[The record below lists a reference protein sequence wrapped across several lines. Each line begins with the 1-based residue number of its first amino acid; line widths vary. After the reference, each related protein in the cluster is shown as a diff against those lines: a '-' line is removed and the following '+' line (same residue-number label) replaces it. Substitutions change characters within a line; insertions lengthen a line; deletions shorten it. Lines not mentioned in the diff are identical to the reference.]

1 MSGSRSLV
9 RVALLG
15 ALVGVAGVAGVG
27 RSAHA
32 RTPRVAGPAWISIE
46 TPVNPYDAS
55 TRNGFL
61 VVHAFHHGDA
71 SGMPVTG
78 TAEGL
83 VGGERRSITL
93 QFLATSRPGAYA
105 LRKQWPDA
113 GIWTL
118 VIAVM
123 QHENDG
129 AQALVDLGSD
139 GAVTRVQVPTR
150 VGERNL
156 PFPRLLTAREIDVA
170 LRQRAKLAPFPTAAA
185 SPGKEGRGRS

>member
-1 MSGSRSLV
+1 MSTARSLA

-15 ALVGVAGVAGVG
+15 TLVAVAGVAAVG
-27 RSAHA
+27 RSAAA
-32 RTPRVAGPAWISIE
+32 RTPSMAGPAWISIE

-55 TRNGFL
+55 TRNAFL

-83 VGGERRSITL
+83 VGGERRSIAL
-93 QFLATSRPGAYA
+93 QFSATSQPGAYA

-113 GIWTL
+113 GTWTL
-118 VIAVM
+118 VITVM

-139 GAVTRVQVPTR
+139 GAVMRVQVPTR

-156 PFPRLLTAREIDVA
+156 PFPQLLAARDIDVA
-170 LRQRAKLAPFPTAAA
+170 LRQRARLAQGT
-185 SPGKEGRGRS
+185 R

>member
-9 RVALLG
+9 RIALLG
-15 ALVGVAGVAGVG
+15 ALVAVAGVARVG
-27 RSAHA
+27 RSAAA
-32 RTPRVAGPAWISIE
+32 RTPGIAGPAWISIE
-46 TPVNPYDAS
+46 TPVNPYDAA
-55 TRNGFL
+55 TRNAFL

-93 QFLATSRPGAYA
+93 QFSATSRPGAYA
-105 LRKQWPDA
+105 LRKQWPDP
-113 GIWTL
+113 GVWTL
-118 VIAVM
+118 VITVL

-129 AQALVDLGSD
+129 AQAVVDLGSD

-150 VGERNL
+150 IGERNL

-170 LRQRAKLAPFPTAAA
+170 LRQRATLAQAA
-185 SPGKEGRGRS
+185 R

>member
-15 ALVGVAGVAGVG
+15 SLVAVAGVVGTGQFVDARAAGL
-27 RSAHA
+27 S
-32 RTPRVAGPAWISIE
+32 GPAWISIE

-55 TRNGFL
+55 TRGAFL

-71 SGMPVTG
+71 SGVPVTG

-93 QFLATSRPGAYA
+93 HFSPTSRPGAYA
-105 LRKQWPDA
+105 LRKEWPDA
-113 GIWTL
+113 GTWTL

-129 AQALVDLGSD
+129 AQALVDIGSD
-139 GAVTRVQVPTR
+139 GAVSRVQVPTR

-156 PFPRLLTAREIDVA
+156 PFPQLLAAREIDVA
-170 LRQRAKLAPFPTAAA
+170 LRQRARLAQAA
-185 SPGKEGRGRS
+185 R